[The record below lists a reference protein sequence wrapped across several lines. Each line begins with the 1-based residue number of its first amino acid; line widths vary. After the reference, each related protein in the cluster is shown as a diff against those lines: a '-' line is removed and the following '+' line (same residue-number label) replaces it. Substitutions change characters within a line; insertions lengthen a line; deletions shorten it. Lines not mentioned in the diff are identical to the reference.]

1 MQKEAEAH
9 AEDDRKAKETIEIRN
24 NADNLAYQ
32 CEKQLKELGD
42 KVDGASKKSVEDAIE
57 KVREALKGSDSD
69 AIKSTYDDL
78 QTKFQEVTTAAYKA
92 AAASAASAAPNPDH
106 EGEASEP
113 QGKKDDVV
121 DAEFEVLDEDKK
133 K

>member
-1 MQKEAEAH
+1 M
-9 AEDDRKAKETIEIRN
+9 
-24 NADNLAYQ
+24 
-32 CEKQLKELGD
+32 
-42 KVDGASKKSVEDAIE
+42 EDAIE

-92 AAASAASAAPNPDH
+92 AAASAASAAPSPDH

>member
-42 KVDGASKKSVEDAIE
+42 KVDGASKKNIEDAIE
-57 KVREALKGSDSD
+57 KVREALKGDDSD
-69 AIKSTYDDL
+69 AIKATYDDL

-92 AAASAASAAPNPDH
+92 AAASAGPIPEQ
-106 EGEASEP
+106 EGEAAAEP
-113 QGKKDDVV
+113 QAKKDDVV